1 MRYSLNE
8 HAPRIHAEAFI
19 APNATLIAQVTIEPE
34 ASVWFGAVLRGDNE
48 PIVIGAQSNIQDG
61 AVLHT
66 DPGAPLNVGQRVS
79 VAHLAMLHGCTVGD
93 ESLIGVGA
101 VILNHAQI
109 GRQCLIGAGALIP
122 EGKQIPDGSLVIGQP
137 GRVVRTLSDAEQAT
151 LRDNARHYVEKTR
164 RYRLQ
169 LRAVE

>member
-1 MRYSLNE
+1 MRYSLGE
-8 HAPRIHAEAFI
+8 HPPRIHADAYV
-19 APNATLIAQVTIEPE
+19 APNATLIEQVTIEPE
-34 ASVWFGAVLRGDNE
+34 ASVWFGSVLRGDNE

-66 DPGAPLNVGQRVS
+66 DPGAPLSVGRRVS
-79 VAHLAMLHGCTVGD
+79 VAHMAMLHGCTVGD
-93 ESLIGVGA
+93 ESLIGIGA
-101 VILNHAQI
+101 VILNHAHV
-109 GRQCLIGAGALIP
+109 GRHCLIAAGALIP
-122 EGKQIPDGSLVIGQP
+122 EGKEIPDGSLVLGQP

-151 LRDNARHYVEKTR
+151 LRGNALHYVEKGR